1 MDKNKKYQKKYHKT
15 YYQRNKE
22 AIKKRRKKGWKKY
35 YKKHRLNLIKKAME
49 RYYTPNGRLSA
60 YKKGAKTRKLKFTLT
75 LEEFKMY
82 WKKPCSYCGDEI
94 ETIGLDRIDNN
105 KGYIKD
111 NIISCCRECNT
122 IKRAMTQK
130 DFINKIRKI
139 AKNTKAFF
147 V

>member
-1 MDKNKKYQKKYHKT
+1 MGKRNEKN
-15 YYQRNKE
+15 
-22 AIKKRRKKGWKKY
+22 RKFSKKY
-35 YKKHRLNLIKKAME
+35 YQENKKILTKKARE
-49 RYYTPNGRLSA
+49 KYYTPKGRLYA
-60 YKKGAKTRKLKFTLT
+60 YRKGAKKRDLEFLLT

-82 WKKPCSYCGDEI
+82 WKKPCSYCGAEI
-94 ETIGLDRIDNN
+94 KTIGLDRIDNS